1 MMAEE
6 PAMDMMMGD
15 EGTDFARAAIDR
27 NRRMM
32 TQRRDGANPMGQ
44 AFSFNDRRSE
54 QIAVQRYTIIC
65 TAITAFIFLL
75 IIVLIAEY
83 YKKSGVSCGIPV
95 ITWVEIFFVIYL
107 GMSICGLFLLIV
119 LYTCYNDHVK
129 WQIGLYVTFGL
140 LLLGWTIYGYVIYFS
155 ADNDCQETPGTSGW
169 LVFMVILLVL
179 ALLLFTILLCCVLP
193 LFLYIM
199 HVQEQ

>member
-1 MMAEE
+1 MMAEA
-6 PAMDMMMGD
+6 AMMED
-15 EGTDFARAAIDR
+15 GTDFAAAAIER

-32 TQRRDGANPMGQ
+32 RRNNGDNPMGPT
-44 AFSFNDRRSE
+44 ASFGERRSE
-54 QIAVQRYTIIC
+54 QLAVQRYSIIC
-65 TAITAFIFLL
+65 TAVTAGIILL
-75 IIVLIAEY
+75 IIILIAEF
-83 YKKSGVSCGIPV
+83 YKKTGVSCGIPV

-107 GMSICGLFLLIV
+107 GMSVLALFLLIV
-119 LYTCYNDHVK
+119 LYNCYNDMLK
-129 WQIGLYVTFGL
+129 WQIGFYVFFGVL
-140 LLLGWTIYGYVIYFS
+140 LLAWTIYGYVIYFS
-155 ADNDCQETPGTSGW
+155 DDNDCQEHAGTSGW